1 MSLSGP
7 ALAWGIAG
15 GLTVLLMF
23 SLWRVLRASARANL
37 VDWGGRGWNL
47 LDGFNRLF
55 CHRFHR
61 LRHEPVM
68 LPESG
73 PAVVVANHCSGLD
86 PLLMLAA
93 SNRPLRFMIAREQ
106 YERFGLRWLFRG
118 IGCIPVERERSPE
131 KAFRAALRALRD
143 GEVVALF
150 PHGRIRL
157 DSDPPV
163 KLKPGAVRLAH
174 LAKCP
179 VYPLRIEGV
188 AGQGHTVLA
197 VFIRSRARLRRLA
210 TIDCAERDNRACIA
224 EIADAIEGRAS

>member
-1 MSLSGP
+1 MWPGGP
-7 ALAWGIAG
+7 PWFWGAAG
-15 GLTVLLMF
+15 GLLVLLGF
-23 SLWRVLRASARANL
+23 FLWRLRRACVRANR

-55 CHRFHR
+55 CHHFHR
-61 LRHEPVM
+61 LRHEPVV

-93 SNRPLRFMIAREQ
+93 SNRQLRFMIAREQ

-131 KAFRAALRALRD
+131 KAFRAALRALHD

-150 PHGRIRL
+150 PHGKIHL
-157 DSDPPV
+157 DSDPPI

-179 VYPLRIEGV
+179 VYPMRVEGV

-197 VFIRSRARLRRLA
+197 VLIRSRARLRRLPA
-210 TIDCAERDNRACIA
+210 IDCLDRGNRECLA
-224 EIADAIEGRAS
+224 EIADAIEGRVR